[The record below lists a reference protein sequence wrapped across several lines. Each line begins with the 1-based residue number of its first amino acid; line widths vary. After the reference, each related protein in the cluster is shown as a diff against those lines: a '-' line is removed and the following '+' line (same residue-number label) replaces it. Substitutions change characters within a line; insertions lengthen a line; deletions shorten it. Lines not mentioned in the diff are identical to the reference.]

1 MMIFY
6 WYFRE
11 DMRNSFNFLLIALIC
26 MDSCYL
32 VGAILESFRK
42 CFLLASDIHI
52 QMFPYFLYPGINI
65 AGKFRLKRPTTIK
78 TLYKSEMKIWKL
90 KLNSNIIVFTVTCSI
105 IMTVGIALERYIAV
119 HYPIDYSQAINS
131 PEACR

>member
-1 MMIFY
+1 
-6 WYFRE
+6 
-11 DMRNSFNFLLIALIC
+11 MRNSFNFLLIALIC

-65 AGKFRLKRPTTIK
+65 AGKVRLKRTTTIK
-78 TLYKSEMKIWKL
+78 TLYKNENMKIE
-90 KLNSNIIVFTVTCSI
+90 T
-105 IMTVGIALERYIAV
+105 
-119 HYPIDYSQAINS
+119 
-131 PEACR
+131 